1 LVLAGGAC
9 SKNRAGERA
18 IERGSTGN
26 DYTED
31 LRARYDFDVA
41 RVPSTATLR
50 VSAALLAVCAAV
62 WILAAA
68 PQTLGPRDALWIV
81 VHDDCVPDQLHN
93 HNPDPCARV
102 DLDGGVD
109 KGFAILKDISGSE
122 QYLLIPTARISGIES
137 PLILAPDAPNYF
149 AEAWGARTYLDDALH
164 QTLPRE
170 DVALAINSAPGRSQ
184 DQLHIHI
191 DCVDPD
197 VQAALRGRA
206 ASIGIHWAPLDV
218 AFSDHHYW
226 AMWVPGERLGAN
238 NPFRLLAEGL
248 PGAAQD
254 MGDRTLVVVG
264 STRADGTQGFVILED
279 RVDRA
284 HDDTAH
290 GEELMDHSCRVAASA
305 PPKN

>member
-1 LVLAGGAC
+1 M
-9 SKNRAGERA
+9 
-18 IERGSTGN
+18 
-26 DYTED
+26 
-31 LRARYDFDVA
+31 
-41 RVPSTATLR
+41 
-50 VSAALLAVCAAV
+50 

-68 PQTLGPRDALWIV
+68 PQTLGPRDALWII

-102 DLDGGVD
+102 DLDGGVGPGRHEPRRNGRLGQESD
-109 KGFAILKDISGSE
+109 E
-122 QYLLIPTARISGIES
+122 NRPRVRHYLLIPTARISGIES

-206 ASIGIHWAPLDV
+206 ASIGVHWAPLDV